1 MEIEI
6 QTENFKLT
14 KDIEAYVHQNLG
26 FEDSDQYGPVSHVHV
41 KLSEMNNVIIND
53 EYDDGEKN
61 KNCFITVT
69 LDGMPAKVEVQNT
82 EEDMNFAIDLAS
94 KRARK
99 TALLWIRRYGAKTA

>member
-6 QTENFKLT
+6 QTENFELT
-14 KDIEAYVHQNLG
+14 KDLEAYIHQNLG
-26 FEDSDQYGPVSHVHV
+26 FDDSDQYGPVSHVHV
-41 KLSEMNNVIIND
+41 KLSEMND
-53 EYDDGEKN
+53 AGEKS

-82 EEDMNFAIDLAS
+82 EEDMNYAIDLAS

>member
-1 MEIEI
+1 MKVEI
-6 QTENFKLT
+6 QTEGIKLT
-14 KDIEAYVHQNLG
+14 KDLEAYINQHLG
-26 FEDSDQYGPVSHVHV
+26 FNDSDQYGAVSHVHV
-41 KLSEMNNVIIND
+41 KLSEMNKVIIND

-69 LDGMPAKVEVQNT
+69 IDGIPAKVEVQNT
-82 EEDMNFAIDLAS
+82 EEDINYAIDLAS

>member
-6 QTENFKLT
+6 QTENFELT
-14 KDIEAYVHQNLG
+14 NDLETYIQQHLG

-41 KLSEMNNVIIND
+41 KLSEMNQVIIND

-82 EEDMNFAIDLAS
+82 EEDMKFAIDLAA